1 MKTVFAI
8 RSANGNTDAVT
19 YTFDLEKAVRHA
31 YRLYDHLT
39 DKEKETNVVTV
50 ERYDIEVP
58 ADDLRDVDS
67 LVNDVWDSEDNVFE
81 HDPVKVLDISKTEV
95 NVLERFRDKIEEELV
110 RCYRAVLESD
120 GKIQYRVYIWDDGE
134 IKTLE
139 QIQGDNSYLVANPL
153 EGRKLYHVETVS
165 APCFDPWDYTVDSRP
180 DDDDEA
186 DRVRSEIIDY
196 LVEEYETNTACEIV
210 DDAIRNAKDF
220 DRDDL
225 F

>member
-19 YTFDLEKAVRHA
+19 YTFDLEKAIRHA

-39 DKEKETNVVTV
+39 DKEKETNVVTI
-50 ERYDIEVP
+50 ERYDIAVP

-81 HDPVKVLDISKTEV
+81 ANPAKVLDISKTEV
-95 NVLERFRDKIEEELV
+95 NVLQNNRDKIEKELTL
-110 RCYRAVLESD
+110 CYRSVLESD
-120 GKIQYRVYIWDDGE
+120 GRLQYRVYIWDDGE

-153 EGRKLYHVETVS
+153 EGRKLYYVETVS
-165 APCFDPWDYTVDSRP
+165 SPCFDPWDYAVDSRP
-180 DDDDEA
+180 DDEDEA
-186 DRVRSEIIDY
+186 ECVRSEIIDY
-196 LVEEYETNTACEIV
+196 LVDEYEADTACEIV
-210 DDAIRNAKDF
+210 DDAISNAKDF
-220 DRDDL
+220 DHDDL